1 MNWYPNVLKTNSAMA
16 AKAFQKIYT
25 KIENI
30 TKATCMLRATGVGNE
45 ELATIGGRLAQ
56 VVRIMGD
63 EVTLPVFGG
72 TEGIPTNAEVI
83 FLGKAPSL
91 QVGDQLVG
99 RFFNAYGEPIDG
111 GPAVTG
117 REVEIGGPSV
127 NPVRREQPSELIAT
141 GIAGIDLNNTLV
153 TGQKIPFFADP
164 DQPFNEVMAMVAL
177 RAKSDKIILGG
188 MGMTNDDYL
197 FFKNTFSNAGA
208 LDRIIS
214 FINTT
219 EDPSVERLLIP
230 DMALTAAEYFSVEKK
245 EKVLVLLTDM
255 TNYADALA
263 IVSNRMDQIPSK
275 DSMPGSLYSDLA
287 KIYEKAVQ
295 FPDGG
300 SITIIAVT
308 TLSGGDIT
316 HAVPDNTGYITEGQL
331 YLRRDSNV
339 GKVIIDPFRSL
350 SRLKQLVIGKKT
362 REDHPQVMNA
372 AVRLFSDAAGAQTKQ
387 ENGFDLTDYDER
399 TLRFAADYSRHLLA
413 IDVNVDIEGMLD
425 TAWGLFGKYFRPA
438 EVNIK
443 QSLIDTY
450 WPKEA

>member
-1 MNWYPNVLKTNSAMA
+1 MNWYSNVLKTNSAMA

-63 EVTLPVFGG
+63 EVTLQVFGG

-83 FLGKAPSL
+83 FLGKTPSL

-450 WPKEA
+450 WPKA

>member
-1 MNWYPNVLKTNSAMA
+1 MA

-25 KIENI
+25 RIDNI
-30 TKATCMLRATGVGNE
+30 TKATCTLRATGVGNE
-45 ELATIGGRLAQ
+45 ELATIDGRLAQ

-63 EVTLPVFGG
+63 EVTLQVFGG

-91 QVGDQLVG
+91 QVGPQLVG

-111 GPAVTG
+111 GPAVSG
-117 REVEIGGPSV
+117 KEVEIGGPSV

-208 LDRIIS
+208 LDRIVS

-230 DMALTAAEYFSVEKK
+230 AMALSAAEYFAVEQQ

-372 AVRLFSDAAGAQTKQ
+372 AVRLFSDASGAETKR

-399 TLRFAADYSRHLLA
+399 ALSFAADYSRELLA
-413 IDVNVDIEGMLD
+413 IDVNIDTEQMLD
-425 TAWGLFGKYFRPA
+425 TAWHLFGRYFRPA

-443 QSLIDTY
+443 QSLVDKY
-450 WPKEA
+450 WPKA

>member
-1 MNWYPNVLKTNSAMA
+1 M
-16 AKAFQKIYT
+16 KAFQKIYT
-25 KIENI
+25 RISKI
-30 TKATCMLRATGVGNE
+30 TKATCTLHAQGVGYD
-45 ELATIGGRLAQ
+45 ELATIDGRLAQ
-56 VVRIMGD
+56 VVRIYGD
-63 EVTLPVFGG
+63 EVTLQVFRG
-72 TEGIPTNAEVI
+72 TDDIPTNAEVV
-83 FLGKAPSL
+83 FLGQSPTL
-91 QVGDQLVG
+91 RVGDNLAG
-99 RFFNAYGEPIDG
+99 RFMNAYGEPIDG
-111 GPAVTG
+111 GPAIEG
-117 REVEIGGPSV
+117 KEVELGGPSV

-141 GIAGIDLNNTLV
+141 GISGIDLNNTLV

-164 DQPFNEVMAMVAL
+164 DQPFNEVMATVAL
-177 RAKSDKIILGG
+177 RAESDKIILGG

-197 FFKNTFSNAGA
+197 YFRNTFSNAGA

-219 EDPSVERLLIP
+219 EDPSIERILIP
-230 DMALTAAEYFSVEKK
+230 DMALTAAEYFAVEKN

-263 IVSNRMDQIPSK
+263 IVSNKMDQIPSK

-295 FPDGG
+295 FPAGG

-331 YLRRDSNV
+331 YLRHDSNI

-350 SRLKQLVIGKKT
+350 SRLKQQVIGKKT

-372 AVRLFSDAAGAQTKQ
+372 AVRLYADASNAQTKM
-387 ENGFDLTDYDER
+387 ENGFDISDYDQRALE
-399 TLRFAADYSRHLLA
+399 FAEEYSNALLA
-413 IDVNVDIEGMLD
+413 IDVNINTTEMLD
-425 TAWGLFGKYFRPA
+425 TAWQLFARHFSPA

-443 QSLIDTY
+443 QELVDRY
-450 WPKEA
+450 WPNNEKRETQTEE

>member
-1 MNWYPNVLKTNSAMA
+1 MA
-16 AKAFQKIYT
+16 TTAFQKIYT
-25 KIENI
+25 KVTKI
-30 TKATCMLRATGVGNE
+30 TKATCTLNAKDVGFD
-45 ELATIGGRLAQ
+45 ELALVNGKLAQ
-56 VVRIMGD
+56 VVRIYGD
-63 EVTLPVFGG
+63 EVTLQIFRG
-72 TEGIPTNAEVI
+72 TEDIPTNAEVI
-83 FLGKAPSL
+83 FLGHAPALKVSE
-91 QVGDQLVG
+91 QLAG

-111 GPAVTG
+111 GPEIEG

-141 GIAGIDLNNTLV
+141 GISGIDLNNSLV

-164 DQPFNEVMAMVAL
+164 DQPYNQVMATVAM

-188 MGMTNDDYL
+188 MGLTNDDYL
-197 FFKNTFSNAGA
+197 YFRNTFQNAGA
-208 LDRIIS
+208 LDRIVS
-214 FINTT
+214 FVNTT

-230 DMALTAAEYFSVEKK
+230 DMALTAAEYFAVEKK

-255 TNYADALA
+255 SNYADALA
-263 IVSNRMDQIPSK
+263 IVSNKMDQIPSK

-331 YLRRDSNV
+331 YLRQDSEV
-339 GKVIIDPFRSL
+339 GKVIVDPFRSL

-372 AVRLFSDAAGAQTKQ
+372 SVRLYADAANAQTKQ
-387 ENGFDLTDYDER
+387 ENGFDLTDYDQR
-399 TLRFAADYSRHLLA
+399 ALAFAREYSKSLLA
-413 IDVNVDIEGMLD
+413 IDVNINTTEMLD
-425 TAWGLFGKYFRPA
+425 TAWSLFAEHFTPA
-438 EVNIK
+438 EVNIRQEFVDK
-443 QSLIDTY
+443 Y
-450 WPKEA
+450 WPNSAH